1 MLRAKALAMTIMI
14 KGKILEN
21 VKILDRKILA
31 KLSKAKKAFLT
42 KDYGLSL
49 RLYNDL
55 ALADDS
61 NKEAK
66 IGVLLSDIAVENEEQ
81 AQKLFEYYQILK
93 LQKIA
98 HAEDTILNII
108 SILDRNTNHFA
119 ELVNDFENAK
129 INDIDGIL
137 YSDFKKLVAASNF
150 KKIFEYA
157 MFSTKIIFT
166 NKGDFVEFL
175 DLLVENDLPHI
186 SLQYIETLDSEI
198 IYDGKIQGILKKAL
212 EKMGRE
218 SSEKLGQ
225 DSEQDFGES
234 SGNLGKRK

>member
-1 MLRAKALAMTIMI
+1 MLWAKALAMTIMI

-21 VKILDRKILA
+21 IKILDRKILA

-234 SGNLGKRK
+234 SGDLGKRK

>member
-1 MLRAKALAMTIMI
+1 M
-14 KGKILEN
+14 
-21 VKILDRKILA
+21 
-31 KLSKAKKAFLT
+31 
-42 KDYGLSL
+42 
-49 RLYNDL
+49 
-55 ALADDS
+55 
-61 NKEAK
+61 
-66 IGVLLSDIAVENEEQ
+66 
-81 AQKLFEYYQILK
+81 
-93 LQKIA
+93 
-98 HAEDTILNII
+98 
-108 SILDRNTNHFA
+108 
-119 ELVNDFENAK
+119 
-129 INDIDGIL
+129 
-137 YSDFKKLVAASNF
+137 AASNF

-234 SGNLGKRK
+234 SGDLGKRK

>member
-1 MLRAKALAMTIMI
+1 MTIMI

-31 KLSKAKKAFLT
+31 KLSKAKKAFLA

-108 SILDRNTNHFA
+108 SILDRNTKSFCRA
-119 ELVNDFENAK
+119 C
-129 INDIDGIL
+129 
-137 YSDFKKLVAASNF
+137 
-150 KKIFEYA
+150 
-157 MFSTKIIFT
+157 
-166 NKGDFVEFL
+166 
-175 DLLVENDLPHI
+175 
-186 SLQYIETLDSEI
+186 Q
-198 IYDGKIQGILKKAL
+198 
-212 EKMGRE
+212 
-218 SSEKLGQ
+218 
-225 DSEQDFGES
+225 
-234 SGNLGKRK
+234 